1 MTNMYNSA
9 TKAYRRVDLETA
21 PKTEIL
27 DRLFGRLEA
36 DLRAGRDAINRGDV
50 TARALALDHAD
61 RILTELIAALDRNAA
76 PELCGNLDALY
87 RYCQLCITR
96 ASLQKSVEQLDQP
109 LAIVATL
116 RAAFAEASAS
126 R

>member
-1 MTNMYNSA
+1 MYSSA
-9 TKAYRRVDLETA
+9 TKAYRQVALESA

-36 DLRAGRDAINRGDV
+36 DLRAGQDAINRGDV
-50 TARALALDHAD
+50 TARAMALDHAD
-61 RILTELIAALDRNAA
+61 RILTELIAALDKGAA

-96 ASLQKSVEQLDQP
+96 ASLQKVAAQLDQP
-109 LAIVATL
+109 IAIVATL
-116 RAAFAEASAS
+116 RAAFAEATAA